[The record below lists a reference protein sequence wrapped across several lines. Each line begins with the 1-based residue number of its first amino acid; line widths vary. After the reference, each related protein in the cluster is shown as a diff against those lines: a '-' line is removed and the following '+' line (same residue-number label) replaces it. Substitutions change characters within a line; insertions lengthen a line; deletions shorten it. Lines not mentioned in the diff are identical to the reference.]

1 MPLTLLTYIKLNKM
15 KKILLMLVLCTAA
28 LIQSG
33 YAQQDSA
40 KTQPATLLN
49 NYYALKDALVRSNS
63 SLAATAVNEFINTLK
78 ADSAEF
84 IIGEARSALLR
95 DASDIS
101 NSKDIKLQREKFAA
115 LSLNMI
121 ELAKSTKLSASPVYL
136 QYCPMKKASWLS
148 NEQAIKN
155 PYYGSAM
162 LSCGSVKA
170 TY

>member
-1 MPLTLLTYIKLNKM
+1 M
-15 KKILLMLVLCTAA
+15 KKILLILVLCTTA
-28 LIQSG
+28 LIQNG
-33 YAQQDSA
+33 HAQQDSA
-40 KTQPATLLN
+40 KAHPVNLLN

-63 SLAATAVNEFINTLK
+63 SLAATAAVEFIKTLK
-78 ADSAEF
+78 D
-84 IIGEARSALLR
+84 EAPELITDETRVALLK
-95 DASDIS
+95 DAGNIS
-101 NSKDIKLQREKFAA
+101 TSKDIKLQREKFAT

-121 ELAKSTKLSASPVYL
+121 ELAKNTKLSASPVYL